1 MRASAQESLSCL
13 SALRFK
19 SFRGPEKDR
28 EVRARGGERGR
39 RDRQR
44 EGQICPVCYL
54 KRPFIC
60 ESPEKCFISTPAF
73 TSSRGLVC
81 GYFFKSVIMAVTTD
95 GCFFFLLWGQRLSSD
110 APKVPERL
118 LACKKVDVR
127 LNDFPKKLQTMSPEQ
142 ALQGCSAIARFPL
155 CLWCTLLEESMGKR
169 VGASFCAS
177 VFCWATFPVTP
188 LPERL
193 RGGNTA
199 AGCPCPSLF
208 SHYFHR
214 ARLLSCSLLCLAFPR
229 PHPFLPVSV
238 CLCFLGSER
247 CCGTGLP
254 PRNKAEFSILISA
267 SVPLSYFSTSLLQ
280 LFLSEF
286 VLLLFFF
293 IHHH

>member
-1 MRASAQESLSCL
+1 MLYIHSCL
-13 SALRFK
+13 YII
-19 SFRGPEKDR
+19 
-28 EVRARGGERGR
+28 ARPSLWLFFY
-39 RDRQR
+39 
-44 EGQICPVCYL
+44 ICNYGSDH
-54 KRPFIC
+54 RW
-60 ESPEKCFISTPAF
+60 
-73 TSSRGLVC
+73 LV
-81 GYFFKSVIMAVTTD
+81 FFSL
-95 GCFFFLLWGQRLSSD
+95 FWGQRLSSD

-208 SHYFHR
+208 LSLFSSCSPSLMFPLVSR
-214 ARLLSCSLLCLAFPR
+214 VPSSPPFPPQLCLSLLSWLRALLWYRTPTEEQ
-229 PHPFLPVSV
+229 
-238 CLCFLGSER
+238 G
-247 CCGTGLP
+247 
-254 PRNKAEFSILISA
+254 
-267 SVPLSYFSTSLLQ
+267 
-280 LFLSEF
+280 
-286 VLLLFFF
+286 
-293 IHHH
+293 